1 MFLTLVNGICTAYFQ
16 TGGLCEPLRHI
27 IFQIASL
34 AHSLIIDALN
44 SFAVFVAV
52 KLKSRTI
59 GIYTQNGTCIGAGN
73 TALAVAEPIL
83 FGQVQS

>member
-16 TGGLCEPLRHI
+16 TGGLGEALRHI
-27 IFQIASL
+27 ILQIASL
-34 AHSLIIDALN
+34 AHSLIIDVLN

-52 KLKSRTI
+52 NLKSRTI

-73 TALAVAEPIL
+73 TALAVAEPIF

>member
-1 MFLTLVNGICTAYFQ
+1 MFLTLVDSVCTAHLQAGCF
-16 TGGLCEPLRHI
+16 GKPLRHI
-27 IFQIASL
+27 ILQVTTLPHGLVVDVFNGIADF
-34 AHSLIIDALN
+34 IM
-44 SFAVFVAV
+44 VY
-52 KLKSRTI
+52 LKCRAI

>member
-1 MFLTLVNGICTAYFQ
+1 MFLTLVDGICTAYLQ
-16 TGGLCEPLRHI
+16 TGCFGEAFCDI

-34 AHSLIIDALN
+34 THSLIVDILKGIT
-44 SFAVFVAV
+44 VFVAV
-52 KLKSRTI
+52 NLKSRTI

>member
-1 MFLTLVNGICTAYFQ
+1 MFLALVDGICTAYLQ
-16 TGGLCEPLRHI
+16 TGGLGEALCDI

-34 AHSLIIDALN
+34 AHSLIIDLLN

-52 KLKSRTI
+52 NLKSRTI

-73 TALAVAEPIL
+73 TAFAVAEPIL

>member
-16 TGGLCEPLRHI
+16 TGGLGEALRHI
-27 IFQIASL
+27 ILQIT
-34 AHSLIIDALN
+34 ALPHGFVVDIFN
-44 SFAVFVAV
+44 GIADFIVVHLKCRAV
-52 KLKSRTI
+52 
-59 GIYTQNGTCIGAGN
+59 GIQAKDSPGIRAGN

>member
-1 MFLTLVNGICTAYFQ
+1 MFLTLVDGICTAYLQ
-16 TGGLCEPLRHI
+16 TGCFGEALCDI

-34 AHSLIIDALN
+34 AHSLIIDVLN

-52 KLKSRTI
+52 NLKSRTI

-73 TALAVAEPIL
+73 TAFAVTEPIF

>member
-1 MFLTLVNGICTAYFQ
+1 MFLALVNGICPAYLQ
-16 TGGLCEPLRHI
+16 TGCFGKPLRHI
-27 IFQIASL
+27 ILQVTTL
-34 AHSLIIDALN
+34 PHGLIIDVLN

-52 KLKSRTI
+52 NLKSRTI

>member
-1 MFLTLVNGICTAYFQ
+1 MFLTLVDGICPAYLQ
-16 TGGLCEPLRHI
+16 TGCFGEALCDI

-34 AHSLIIDALN
+34 AHSLIIDVLN
-44 SFAVFVAV
+44 SFADFIVVH
-52 KLKSRTI
+52 LKCRAI
-59 GIYTQNGTCIGAGN
+59 GIQAKDSPGIRAGN